1 MLGAIDKI
9 DKKVLKE
16 VADLEGIP
24 KGAYNIRKNGKLLGR
39 EVSANINI
47 ETNEKG
53 DGIVID
59 IKPGTKNESVHIP
72 VILSQA
78 GLHDTVYNTFIIGEG
93 ADVTI
98 IAGCGIHCGGKE
110 SEGHSGIH
118 EFQIKAGAKV
128 KYVEKHIAI
137 GEGTG
142 RRILN
147 PTTKVFMAENAQAEM
162 ELTQLGG
169 VDEAKR
175 VNEAVIGKG
184 AILIITERVMTEG
197 KQMAE
202 SKNEIEL
209 AGTDS
214 KTNIVSRSV
223 IKGDSSQDFY
233 VNLTAKAKCYG
244 HIECDAIIM
253 DNGINQTVPAL
264 RALHPDAE
272 LTHEASIGKIA
283 NDQLMKLMSLGLDY
297 DAAVN
302 RIIQGFLS

>member
-1 MLGAIDKI
+1 MLDAT
-9 DKKVLKE
+9 DKKILKE
-16 VADLEGIP
+16 VAELEGIP

-47 ETNEKG
+47 ATNEKG

-59 IKPGTKNESVHIP
+59 IKPGTRNESVHIP

-78 GLHDTVYNTFIIGEG
+78 GLHDTVYNTFIIGED

-118 EFQIKAGAKV
+118 EFQIKKGARV
-128 KYVEKHIAI
+128 RYVEKHVAI

-147 PTTKVFMAENAQAEM
+147 PTTKVFMEADAYAEM

-169 VDEAKR
+169 VDEARR
-175 VNEAVIGKG
+175 VNEAMLG
-184 AILIITERVMTEG
+184 AGAALLMTERVMTE
-197 KQMAE
+197 KDQMAE
-202 SKNEIEL
+202 SKNDIEL

-214 KTNIVSRSV
+214 KANVISRSV
-223 IKGDSSQDFY
+223 LKNDSVQDFY

-253 DNGINQTVPAL
+253 DNGRNQTVPAL

-272 LTHEASIGKIA
+272 MTHEASIGKIA

-302 RIIQGFLS
+302 RIIQGFLR